1 VVSLFVNP
9 TQFGPAEDFAAYPR
23 DSDGDRRL
31 CEAAGVD
38 ALYHPAAAAMYA
50 EDFSTWVNEESLSRD
65 LCGASRPGHFRGVTT
80 VVAKLFNAVGPDV
93 AVFGQKDAQQALV
106 IERMVRDLDYPV
118 RVIVAPTVR
127 EADGLAMS
135 SRNRRLSA
143 EARQQA
149 PALYRGLCR
158 AREAFE
164 NGERRAAALEAVVA
178 AELRAAGARLDYVT
192 VVSRRTLRRGETVVA
207 PALVAAAAFLGDVR
221 LIDNLFLD

>member
-1 VVSLFVNP
+1 
-9 TQFGPAEDFAAYPR
+9 
-23 DSDGDRRL
+23 
-31 CEAAGVD
+31 
-38 ALYHPAAAAMYA
+38 M
-50 EDFSTWVNEESLSRD
+50 
-65 LCGASRPGHFRGVTT
+65 
-80 VVAKLFNAVGPDV
+80 
-93 AVFGQKDAQQALV
+93 FGQKDAQQALV